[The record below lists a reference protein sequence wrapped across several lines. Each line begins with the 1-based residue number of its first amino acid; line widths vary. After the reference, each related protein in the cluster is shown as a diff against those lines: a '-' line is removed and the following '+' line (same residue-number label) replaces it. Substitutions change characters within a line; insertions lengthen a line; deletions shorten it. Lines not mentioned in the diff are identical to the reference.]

1 MKFTEVKTLEH
12 LLKEYATPVGQQT
25 TGNTGIGSIAKKM
38 GSEAGKSLSKKV
50 GGGVGSAMS
59 MATSAIKGKD
69 SKTTQRLKSIAS
81 PKTSKAKITLSP
93 TINGDRNIADPVV
106 KTKAGKV
113 EKGSDIYD
121 QYGNY
126 AGKVDSPLGDN
137 SAGAGPDAVA
147 ILNKNNK
154 YEVKTGDD
162 EVFVQNPDAKEVDEG
177 KLSKIANRRGKK
189 KKIKKLKGIL
199 KKINRKR
206 LKEADPKLFEI
217 NYNRQSVAK
226 EALDAP
232 VRCGFEAET
241 YFYDA
246 ESSSPSDDVDNMSI
260 GDIEYEFGDLP
271 DSAYEYYQD
280 WIREKAM
287 DEYLP
292 DLIDNWINENRDED
306 EFIQEFMGSG
316 NAPTE
321 DAVEDYKEQYKDYD
335 PEEYL
340 NRKEDGW
347 DMDNWTRDL
356 INQEYE
362 DDYEDFLRDYIQEDD
377 DLMSEAIEEC
387 EGDYS
392 MDDYVS
398 EQYYSMSEFL
408 DDFSY
413 DYSKENDGVEAV
425 AEILNNWVK
434 ANSEFKD
441 YPEHGDYGDTYTTSG
456 WAVEPDSSI
465 EKEDGAAAE
474 LISPVFSSPR
484 QMLREMKSLF
494 EWGEDNFGTNNS
506 TGLHVTMS
514 WQEEKKEPNKLKMAL
529 LLGDPYLLAEFG
541 RLQNSY
547 TVSQYDGLLKYASD
561 LKQNPGKSIKQLE
574 NELAKG
580 ISSGKFQSI
589 HFKTEKDSSSGNN
602 LIEFRIAGGADYIE
616 MYDQVVKAVVRYAT
630 VMKAGHDEEAYKKDY
645 INALYR
651 ILNKS
656 QEPSKRDVE
665 RLAKIDHPVI
675 TSAKEIVSKK
685 EYFEVLRKLEMSV
698 TYFNQYEKHIHPDAD
713 KEWKQSIKD
722 YKKGTGRDPSW
733 MGENINEDEITGYIE
748 PDRVMPSKM
757 APIRLRSAQEAFGQA
772 MAMLAR
778 QIAEKTARAN
788 PRSINIGHFR
798 KYAGELKLDQS
809 SLEKLLIQSMD
820 DANYSNF
827 ENDKIKHKTL
837 QQGIE
842 KLFKKDIIGKAEFFD
857 AQEFDILADGLW
869 QFFQSNDAK
878 DNVEV
883 DKLAELLVNINPRND
898 KDEVTNELKDLSKK
912 RQKNELYR
920 ALTNSGYNSNVRGGL
935 ISSGMLSSKK
945 AIQELKTYLEKYSDY
960 EHPTSRDHHVNIR
973 SDDNYG
979 SVYQMNMI
987 QKMRQRLKHVDE
999 LQRNDEAKYEKI
1011 RKQLMEIGLNFLAEL
1026 KPYEPIPDGYE
1037 EEDVNGH
1044 DMLNHWDLKNW
1055 NDDMDNLVRLGDDD
1069 EETYNFSSRWD
1080 SIVLDNI
1087 WLSDYYKRVENYGAP
1102 KDNFLRSLIK
1112 NRFKGIKKFLS
1123 GFDKIF
1129 QAEGFSN
1136 LEKEIA
1142 GKNQLDKRNKDFEKN
1157 VRDKSLAELNIP
1169 SHSWVYIEWSLL
1181 GNLRDVDFE
1190 EDNEMT
1196 AWFKRTVI
1204 KELQGGWESGRK
1216 EIYVIPAAHWDQ
1228 ANDANEGLELIDK
1241 ETKEDNYY
1249 HNWRKR
1255 GYQKILQKFSRTYN
1269 IKFNELTDKDEGEYQ
1284 KADESF
1290 FKELNRLNVD
1300 VTRKGDSR
1308 RGAPGQDDLI
1318 KPEELENPKSG
1329 EPIHRG
1335 SAMMWEQSTDDAQQ
1349 KRFDAFDWSNYPE
1362 EFKKAVAEMMKN
1374 HTQTQGNFRVA
1385 MSDVVDK
1392 INQKELNIPLKR
1404 ENNVE
1409 RMKSAAGVEEM
1420 EGDSSNSISSSTN
1433 WTNLSDYLGIERGV
1447 NLQGPNLLKKVYDQY
1462 DGNHEWRPGAEWSPD
1477 GGNVIGMERWAA
1489 AVRAAYSYI
1498 NKNYNVSAGN
1508 YFRKDGDGNDGDD
1521 VSGMYS
1527 DNFRSPE
1534 NEFDLNYDKAREN
1547 YFMFNSMMEMG
1558 MQNYLARDQ
1567 VNDLVS
1573 FLNNPDNNETFK
1585 KESLNTIRS
1594 HYVNGNGP
1602 FNSLNNALAATRR
1615 RMSGVG
1621 DDSNESVFDKFDKL
1635 PLEEQLIKLQKIDSK
1650 KIDKVLEGGLK
1661 QAAIDA
1667 EYDRMYSRDN
1677 VQVSRPNPMKVVRP
1691 YNPQQ
1696 HKEAMIN
1703 SKMANQKITRQ
1714 EAEAQIAAMLQKTP
1728 DYFTANADKKRQDK
1742 KNNVTESVPNN
1753 TKVRMINKILSDH
1766 FPASD
1771 LKKQM
1776 DAYFAIPDPQMLKDF
1791 RKRRAEAGEDVCLRP
1806 ILRNYIQMKLHPKL
1820 HSAINLNESKDDL
1833 IAKIDALPDDE
1844 GTRKLVNYIEQ
1855 LIDDMGVGG
1864 KIQSLSNELE
1874 VIDDIDVKK
1883 AINQIAKI
1891 IASVEMSPQERAQLF
1906 VNWKADKLVN
1916 VDALLS
1922 TSTVSLETI
1931 FKGYGEKG
1939 ESHVTELVDDLNQV
1953 VQYGIGPGEFAL
1965 SVLSQR
1971 IEGIGASSGA
1981 DDDGPEGKGDLLI
1994 DGKPIELKTTRKNS
2008 ARFNDRQVTF
2018 SDSYKSL
2025 ATAFFNKYDAKFK
2038 ELEEQG
2044 IQVRVKSGMQ
2054 QNHVMAF
2061 LKAVPE
2067 AEKEVAN
2074 IISNI
2079 FTGLNVSGGPIARYL
2094 AQGDKNQ
2101 AMQLI
2106 AQSNVNNYLAQ
2117 KRQSG
2122 NLLGILFLDLN
2133 KQAFTFIK
2141 EVSDL
2146 EGTGLRLHAKTNYL
2160 ITTNENP
2167 FANTSIVDSGA

>member
-38 GSEAGKSLSKKV
+38 AGQAGKSLSKKV
-50 GGGVGSAMS
+50 GGSVGSATS
-59 MATSAIKGKD
+59 MAGQAIKGAD

-93 TINGDRNIADPVV
+93 TINGERNIPEPVV

-113 EKGSDIYD
+113 EKGADIYD

-137 SAGAGPDAVA
+137 SAGAGADAVA

-189 KKIKKLKGIL
+189 RKIKKLKSIL

-217 NYNRQSVAK
+217 NFNRQSVAK

-241 YFYDA
+241 FFYNA
-246 ESSSPSDDVDNMSI
+246 EGRSASDDVDNMSI
-260 GDIEYEFGDLP
+260 SDVEYEFGDLP

-280 WIREKAM
+280 WLREKAM

-292 DLIDNWINENRDED
+292 DLIDNWIEENRDED
-306 EFIQEFMGSG
+306 EYILDFMDSG
-316 NAPTE
+316 NGPTE
-321 DAVEDYKEQYKDYD
+321 DAVEEYKERFAEDD
-335 PEEYL
+335 PNEYQ
-340 NRKEDGW
+340 NREEDGW
-347 DMDNWTRDL
+347 EMDNWARDL
-356 INQEYE
+356 VNEEYE
-362 DDYEDFLRDYIQEDD
+362 DEYEDFLRDIANDEDHLVD
-377 DLMSEAIEEC
+377 DAVEEA
-387 EGDYS
+387 EGDYD
-392 MDDYVS
+392 MDGYVHD
-398 EQYYSMSEFL
+398 QYYSMSEFL

-413 DYSKENDGVEAV
+413 DYSRETSGVEDV
-425 AEILNNWVK
+425 ANILHNWIN

-441 YPEHGDYGDTYTTSG
+441 FPEYGDYGDTYTTTG
-456 WAVEPDSSI
+456 WSVEPDSSI
-465 EKEDGAAAE
+465 DADEGAAAE
-474 LISPVFSSPR
+474 IISPVFSNPR

-494 EWGEDNFGTNNS
+494 EWGEDEFGTNNS

-514 WQEEKKEPNKLKMAL
+514 WQAEKKEPNKLKMAL

-541 RLQNSY
+541 RLKNTY
-547 TVSQYDGLLKYASD
+547 TKSQYDGLLKHASE
-561 LKQNPGKSIKQLE
+561 LKKGQDSNLKALE
-574 NELAKG
+574 TELSKG
-580 ISSGKFQSI
+580 ISRDKFQSI
-589 HFKTEKDSSSGNN
+589 HFKGEKDSETGNK
-602 LIEFRIAGGADYIE
+602 LIEFRIAGGSDYSQ
-616 MYDQVVKAVVRYAT
+616 MYNEVVKAVVRYAT
-630 VMKAGHDEEAYKKDY
+630 VMKAGYDEEAYKKDY
-645 INALYR
+645 VSALYR
-651 ILNKS
+651 LLNKS
-656 QEPSKRDVE
+656 QEPSKQDVD

-685 EYFEVLRKLEMSV
+685 EYFDVLQKLEVSV
-698 TYFNQYEKHIHPDAD
+698 SYFDKYKEMMDPNAD

-733 MGENINEDEITGYIE
+733 MGESLNEVEEGKPITGYIE
-748 PDRVMPSKM
+748 PDRVMPSKG
-757 APIRLRSAQEAFGQA
+757 APLKLKSAQEKFGQA

-778 QIAEKTARAN
+778 QIAGGTARAK
-788 PRSINIGHFR
+788 PRSVNIGHFR
-798 KYAGELKLDQS
+798 KYAGELKLDQA
-809 SLEKLLIQSMD
+809 SLEKLLVQSID
-820 DANYSNF
+820 DANYGDLESDQ
-827 ENDKIKHKTL
+827 EKHETL
-837 QQGIE
+837 QKGIE
-842 KLFKKDIIGKAEFFD
+842 KLFKKEIVGKAEFFNP
-857 AQEFDILADGLW
+857 QEFDIIADGLW
-869 QFFQSNDAK
+869 QFFQSDDVK
-878 DNVEV
+878 DNLVL
-883 DKLAELLVNINPRND
+883 DKLAELFVNVNPRNE
-898 KDEVTNELKDLSKK
+898 KDNVRDELIDFSKK

-920 ALTNSGYNSNVRGGL
+920 YLSSSSYNSNIRGGL
-935 ISSGMLSSKK
+935 IASGMLSNRK
-945 AIQELKTYLEKYSDY
+945 AIEELKSFLEKYSGY
-960 EHPTSRDHHVNIR
+960 EHPTSRDHHINIR

-987 QKMRQRLKHVDE
+987 QKMRQRLRHINDI
-999 LQRNDEAKYEKI
+999 QRSDPAKYEKT
-1011 RKQLMEIGLNFLAEL
+1011 KTQLIKIGQNYLEEL
-1026 KPYEPIPDGYE
+1026 KPYDPVPEPHSWD
-1037 EEDVNGH
+1037 DVNGH
-1044 DMLNHWDLKNW
+1044 DMMTFRNMEHW
-1055 NDDMDNLVRLGDDD
+1055 NDTLDALVKLSDDD
-1069 EETYNFSSRWD
+1069 DKTYNFSGRYD
-1080 SIVLDNI
+1080 DIVLSCI
-1087 WLSDYYKRVENYGAP
+1087 WLADYYKKVEDFGAP
-1102 KDNFLRSLIK
+1102 KDNFLRSLVK
-1112 NRFKGIKKFLS
+1112 NRFKAIKTFLS
-1123 GFDKIF
+1123 EFDKIF
-1129 QAEGFSN
+1129 QAEGFVN

-1142 GKNQLDKRNKDFEKN
+1142 GKDQLDKRNKDFEKN
-1157 VRDKSLAELNIP
+1157 VRDKSLAEINIP

-1181 GNLRDVDFE
+1181 GNLKEVDLEE

-1228 ANDANEGLELIDK
+1228 ANDANEGLEIIDK
-1241 ETKEDNYY
+1241 ESKEDNYY

-1269 IKFNELTDKDEGEYQ
+1269 IKFDELIADEDYQ
-1284 KADESF
+1284 KADRSF

-1308 RGAPGQDDLI
+1308 RGAPGQSDLI

-1335 SAMMWEQSTDDAQQ
+1335 SALMWEQSTDDAEQ

-1362 EFKKAVAEMMKN
+1362 EFKKAVAEMMKI
-1374 HTQTQGNFRVA
+1374 HTQTYGSFRVA

-1409 RMKSAAGVEEM
+1409 QMKLAAGVEEM
-1420 EGDSSNSISSSTN
+1420 EGDSSNSIASSTN
-1433 WTNLSDYLGIERGV
+1433 WANLSDYLGIERGV
-1447 NLQGPNLLKKVYDQY
+1447 NEQGVELLRVVYNRF
-1462 DGNHEWRPGAEWSPD
+1462 DGNHNWRPEPDPDACCMPRWSS
-1477 GGNVIGMERWAA
+1477 
-1489 AVRAAYSYI
+1489 AVKAAYEYI
-1498 NKNYNVSAGN
+1498 KKNYNVSAGN
-1508 YFRKDGDGNDGDD
+1508 YFRKDADGNDGDD
-1521 VSGMYS
+1521 VSSMYS
-1527 DNFRSPE
+1527 NNATTPHYTSEQDYADMRSKYFNF
-1534 NEFDLNYDKAREN
+1534 NA
-1547 YFMFNSMMEMG
+1547 MMMNG
-1558 MQNYLARDQ
+1558 MQDYMVKSD
-1567 VNDLVS
+1567 VNRLVA
-1573 FLNNPDNNETFK
+1573 FLKNTDNDETFK
-1585 KESLNTIRS
+1585 KAVLDSMMREREAGAEPNDFQG
-1594 HYVNGNGP
+1594 H
-1602 FNSLNNALAATRR
+1602 LARGR
-1615 RMSGVG
+1615 QYLQSISV
-1621 DDSNESVFDKFDKL
+1621 ESVFDKFDAL
-1635 PLEEQLIKLQKIDSK
+1635 PLEEQLIKLQKIDRK
-1650 KIDKVLEGGLK
+1650 KINKVFEAGVKTLAYDKEW
-1661 QAAIDA
+1661 
-1667 EYDRMYSRDN
+1667 DRMHSRDN
-1677 VQVSRPNPMKVVRP
+1677 IQVARPNPMKVVKP
-1691 YNPQQ
+1691 YNPAK

-1714 EAEAQIAAMLQKTP
+1714 EAEAQIAAMLLKTP

-1844 GTRKLVNYIEQ
+1844 GTKKLVNYIEQ

-1874 VIDDIDVKK
+1874 VIDDVDVKK

-1891 IASVEMSPQERAQLF
+1891 IASIEMSPQERAQLF
-1906 VNWKADKLVN
+1906 VDWKADKLVN

-1981 DDDGPEGKGDLLI
+1981 DEDGPEGKGDLLI
-1994 DGKPIELKTTRKNS
+1994 DSKPIELKTTRKNS
-2008 ARFNDRQVTF
+2008 ARFNDRQVTA

-2025 ATAFFNKYDAKFK
+2025 VTAFFNKYDAKFK

-2079 FTGLNVSGGPIARYL
+2079 FTALNVSGGPIARYL

-2160 ITTNENP
+2160 ITTSENP
-2167 FANTSIVDSGA
+2167 FANTSIVDTGA

>member
-25 TGNTGIGSIAKKM
+25 TGNTGIGSVAKKM
-38 GSEAGKSLSKKV
+38 AGQAGKSLSKKV
-50 GGGVGSAMS
+50 GGSVGSATS
-59 MATSAIKGKD
+59 MAGQAIKGAD

-93 TINGDRNIADPVV
+93 TINGERNIAEPVV

-113 EKGSDIYD
+113 EKGADIYD

-137 SAGAGPDAVA
+137 SAGAGADAVA

-162 EVFVQNPDAKEVDEG
+162 EVFVQNPEAKEVDEG

-189 KKIKKLKGIL
+189 RKIKKLKRIL
-199 KKINRKR
+199 KKINRKS

-217 NYNRQSVAK
+217 NFNRQSVAK

-241 YFYDA
+241 FFYNADSRTA
-246 ESSSPSDDVDNMSI
+246 SDDVDNMSI
-260 GDIEYEFGDLP
+260 SDVEYEFGDLP

-280 WIREKAM
+280 WLREKAM

-292 DLIDNWINENRDED
+292 DLIDNWIEENRDED
-306 EFIQEFMGSG
+306 EYIQDFMDSG
-316 NAPTE
+316 NGPTE
-321 DAVEDYKEQYKDYD
+321 DAVEEYKENYKEDN
-335 PEEYL
+335 PNEYE
-340 NRKEDGW
+340 NREEDGW
-347 DMDNWTRDL
+347 ELDNWARDF
-356 INQEYE
+356 INEEYE
-362 DDYEDFLRDYIQEDD
+362 DEYEDFLRDIANDEDHLVD
-377 DLMSEAIEEC
+377 DAIEEA

-392 MDDYVS
+392 MDEYVS
-398 EQYYSMSEFL
+398 DQYYSMSEFL

-413 DYSKENDGVEAV
+413 DYSRENAGVDQV
-425 AEILNNWVK
+425 ADILHNWINK
-434 ANSEFKD
+434 SSEFKD
-441 YPEHGDYGDTYTTSG
+441 YPEVGDYGDTYTTS
-456 WAVEPDSSI
+456 AYSVEPDSSI
-465 EKEDGAAAE
+465 EADEGAGAE
-474 LISPVFSSPR
+474 IISPVFSSPR

-494 EWGEDNFGTNNS
+494 EWGEDQFGTNNS

-514 WQEEKKEPNKLKMAL
+514 WQAEKKDPNKLKMAL

-541 RLQNSY
+541 RLKNTY
-547 TVSQYDGLLKYASD
+547 TKSQYNSLLKYASD
-561 LKQNPGKSIKQLE
+561 IQKGQDNNLKALE
-574 NELAKG
+574 NQLSKG
-580 ISSGKFQSI
+580 IDSGKFNSI
-589 HFKTEKDSSSGNN
+589 HFKDERDDSTGNK
-602 LIEFRIAGGADYIE
+602 LIEFRIAGGSDYSL
-616 MYDQVVKAVVRYAT
+616 MYNEIVKAVVRYAT
-630 VMKAGHDEEAYKKDY
+630 VMKAGYDDEAYKKDY

-656 QEPSKRDVE
+656 QEPSERDID

-685 EYFEVLRKLEMSV
+685 EYFDVLNKLEMSV
-698 TYFNQYEKHIHPDAD
+698 TYFDTYKKLIQPDAD
-713 KEWKQSIKD
+713 KKWKQSIKD
-722 YKKGTGRDPSW
+722 YQKGTGRDPSW
-733 MGENINEDEITGYIE
+733 MGESINEDEITGYVE

-757 APIRLRSAQEAFGQA
+757 APLKLKQAQEAFGQA
-772 MAMLAR
+772 VAMLAK
-778 QIAEKTARAN
+778 QLAQKTARAT
-788 PRSINIGHFR
+788 PRSVNIGHFR
-798 KYAGELKLDQS
+798 KYAGELKLDQKD
-809 SLEKLLIQSMD
+809 LEKLLVQSID
-820 DANYSNF
+820 DANYDNL
-827 ENDKIKHKTL
+827 ENDKEKHNVL
-837 QQGIE
+837 QQGIA

-857 AQEFDILADGLW
+857 SQEFDIIADGLW
-869 QFFQSNDAK
+869 QYFQNEDAK
-878 DNVEV
+878 DNLVL
-883 DKLAELLVNINPRND
+883 DKLAELFVNVNPRNEKD
-898 KDEVTNELKDLSKK
+898 KVRDELIDLSKK
-912 RQKNELYR
+912 RQKNEMYR
-920 ALTNSGYNSNVRGGL
+920 YLSNNHSNHVRGSL
-935 ISSGMLSSKK
+935 LASDMLSSRK
-945 AIQELKTYLEKYSDY
+945 AIEELKAFLEKYSGY
-960 EHPTSRDHHVNIR
+960 EHPVSRDHHINIR

-979 SVYQMNMI
+979 NVYQMNMI
-987 QKMRQRLKHVDE
+987 QKMRQRIRILNSMQKTD
-999 LQRNDEAKYEKI
+999 QTKYESIK
-1011 RKQLMEIGLNFLAEL
+1011 KQLIKLGLNYLEEL
-1026 KPYEPIPDGYE
+1026 KPYDPPPEPYSWD
-1037 EEDVNGH
+1037 DTNGS
-1044 DMLNHWDLKNW
+1044 DMMSFRNMEHWN
-1055 NDDMDNLVRLGDDD
+1055 NTMDSIVKLGDDD
-1069 EETYNFSSRWD
+1069 DTTYNFSGRYD
-1080 SIVLDNI
+1080 DIVFSCI
-1087 WLSDYYKRVENYGAP
+1087 WLSEYYERVQNYGAP
-1102 KDNFLRSLIK
+1102 KDKFLRSLIK
-1112 NRFKGIKKFLS
+1112 NRFKAIKEFLS

-1129 QAEGFSN
+1129 QAEGFAN

-1157 VRDKSLAELNIP
+1157 VRDKSLAEINIP
-1169 SHSWVYIEWSLL
+1169 AHSFVYIEWSLQ
-1181 GNLRDVDFE
+1181 GNLQDVDLDE
-1190 EDNEMT
+1190 EDNEMND
-1196 AWFKRTVI
+1196 WFKRTVV
-1204 KELQGGWESGRK
+1204 KELQNSWSHQDGGNRL
-1216 EIYVIPAAHWDQ
+1216 IYVIPGAHWEQ
-1228 ANDANEGLELIDK
+1228 AKDANEGLEIIDR
-1241 ETKEDNYY
+1241 ESKEDNFY

-1255 GYQKILQKFSRTYN
+1255 GYQKILQKFTRTYN
-1269 IKFNELTDKDEGEYQ
+1269 TKFSRLTDEDEGEY
-1284 KADESF
+1284 KLADRNF
-1290 FKELNRLNVD
+1290 YKELNRLNVE

-1308 RGAPGQDDLI
+1308 RGAPGQSDLI

-1329 EPIHRG
+1329 EPINRS
-1335 SAMMWEQSTDDAQQ
+1335 SAMMWEQSTEDAEQ
-1349 KRFDAFDWSNYPE
+1349 KRFDAFDWSSYPE
-1362 EFKKAVAEMMKN
+1362 EFKEAVAEMMKN
-1374 HTQTQGNFRVA
+1374 HTQTHGNFRVA
-1385 MSDVVDK
+1385 MSDVIDK
-1392 INQKELNIPLKR
+1392 INQKEVNIPLKKQ
-1404 ENNVE
+1404 NNIQG
-1409 RMKSAAGVEEM
+1409 MINAAGVEDM
-1420 EGDSSNSISSSTN
+1420 DGDSSNGIASKTN
-1433 WTNLSDYLGIERGV
+1433 WSNLADYLGIERGV
-1447 NLQGPNLLKKVYDQY
+1447 NDQGPNLLKKVYDQY
-1462 DGNHEWRPGAEWSPD
+1462 DGNHEWRPEPDPDACCMPRWSS
-1477 GGNVIGMERWAA
+1477 
-1489 AVRAAYSYI
+1489 AVKAAYEYI
-1498 NKNYNVSAGN
+1498 KTNYNVSAGN
-1508 YFRKDGDGNDGDD
+1508 YFRKDADGNDGDN
-1521 VSGMYS
+1521 VSS
-1527 DNFRSPE
+1527 VHSTPDQQVNT
-1534 NEFDLNYDKAREN
+1534 DYDKAREDHPG
-1547 YFMFNSMMEMG
+1547 FNTMMQNG
-1558 MQNYLARDQ
+1558 MQNYLVRGQ
-1567 VNDLVS
+1567 VNDLVG
-1573 FLNNPDNNETFK
+1573 FLNNPSNDNVFK
-1585 KESLNTIRS
+1585 SAVLNTLANRFE
-1594 HYVNGNGP
+1594 VNPGNP
-1602 FNSLNNALAATRR
+1602 FNSFQDALAVTRR
-1615 RMSGVG
+1615 HGY
-1621 DDSNESVFDKFDKL
+1621 ESVFDKFEKL

-1650 KIDKVLEGGLK
+1650 KIDKVLEGGVK
-1661 QAAIDA
+1661 QLAYDK
-1667 EYDRMYSRDN
+1667 EWDRMHSRDN
-1677 VQVSRPNPMKVVRP
+1677 VQVSRPNPMKVVKP
-1691 YNPQQ
+1691 YNPAQ
-1696 HKEAMIN
+1696 HKEAMIKN
-1703 SKMANQKITRQ
+1703 KMDSQKITRQ
-1714 EAEAQIAAMLQKTP
+1714 QAEAQIAAMLRKPENQ

-1791 RKRRAEAGEDVCLRP
+1791 RKRRAEAGDDVCLRP

-1844 GTRKLVNYIEQ
+1844 GTKKLVNYIEQ

-1891 IASVEMSPQERAQLF
+1891 IASIEMSPQERAQLF
-1906 VNWKADKLVN
+1906 VDWKADKLVN

-2008 ARFNDRQVTF
+2008 ARFNDRQVTA

-2025 ATAFFNKYDAKFK
+2025 VTAFFNKYDAKFK

-2044 IQVRVKSGMQ
+2044 LQVRVKSGMQ

-2061 LKAVPE
+2061 LKEVPE

-2079 FTGLNVSGGPIARYL
+2079 FTALNVSGGPIARYL

-2160 ITTNENP
+2160 ITTVENP
-2167 FANTSIVDSGA
+2167 FANTSIVDTGA